1 MRRNKALRAGL
12 AGFTLH
18 ELMLVLAIVGVGVAL
33 AIPNMREF
41 LWNNRLTG
49 AANDLLTAVHR
60 ARSESIKTHT
70 QTIFCL
76 SADPSADVPV
86 CNGNGTQG
94 WVIFSDANNNGQAD
108 LKADVIL
115 RHGALPTTLSVKTTP
130 VGNKGYLAFSAAGFA
145 RDIALGTDLAGIVI
159 CDSRGNKATTAAAGS
174 SQMNSTA
181 RGVSISPT
189 GRPKVTRLQSEISG
203 GDPNLAGCP

>member
-12 AGFTLH
+12 AGFTLY
-18 ELMLVLAIVGVGVAL
+18 ELMLVVAIVAVSATL
-33 AIPNMREF
+33 AIPNMRSF

-60 ARSESIKTHT
+60 ARSESIKSHV
-70 QTIFCL
+70 QTIMCF
-76 SADPSADVPV
+76 SADPSAAVPV

-108 LKADVIL
+108 AATEVIL

-130 VGNKGYLAFSAAGFA
+130 AGNKGYLAFNSAGFA
-145 RDIALGTDLAGIVI
+145 RDIALGTDLSGVVI
-159 CDSRGNKATTAAAGS
+159 CDSRGNVKTTGPEY
-174 SQMNSTA
+174 STA
-181 RGVSISPT
+181 RGLTITPT
-189 GRPKVTRLQSEISG
+189 GRPKVTRIVSDIAG
-203 GDPNLAGCP
+203 TTDANLAGCP